1 MTDLIGIILMGGKS
15 SRMGTDK
22 SQLIANTSYPTKN
35 QENLAQLAHAKLK
48 CYVNEVFY
56 SINQEQKI
64 LI

>member
-48 CYVNEVFY
+48 CYVNEVF
-56 SINQEQKI
+56 
-64 LI
+64 